1 MNETTWENLVHYYGS
16 INQMRRDEQ
25 RQKLVEEQE
34 KLLRRIELIHAE
46 IVILDA
52 ATEKAQALK

>member
-25 RQKLVEEQE
+25 RSK
-34 KLLRRIELIHAE
+34 
-46 IVILDA
+46 
-52 ATEKAQALK
+52 QALK